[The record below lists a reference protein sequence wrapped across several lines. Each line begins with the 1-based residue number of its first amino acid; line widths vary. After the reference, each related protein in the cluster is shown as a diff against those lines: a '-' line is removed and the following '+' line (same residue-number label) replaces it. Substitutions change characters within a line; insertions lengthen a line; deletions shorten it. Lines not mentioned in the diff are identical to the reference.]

1 MILQFS
7 YFSLISAGYHH
18 TLLEQNL
25 SRIKRDLQT
34 SVIIKEMYSEGLIN
48 KETKDDI
55 MSESSAEEQTNMLVK
70 WLQFTP
76 KETYSKFIIILKR
89 TGQHMKLARILSQG
103 LYIIILDDLS
113 TLILHFVTN
122 STYFNFDNILLE
134 SKRVLQTKGSRSE
147 KYPASKSSLS
157 KVLYSSL
164 RNRCTYM

>member
-1 MILQFS
+1 
-7 YFSLISAGYHH
+7 
-18 TLLEQNL
+18 
-25 SRIKRDLQT
+25 
-34 SVIIKEMYSEGLIN
+34 MYSEGLIN

-55 MSESSAEEQTNMLVK
+55 MSESSSEEQTNMLVK

-76 KETYSKFIIILKR
+76 KETYSKFIIILRR
-89 TGQHMKLARILSQG
+89 TQHLTLARILSPG

-157 KVLYSSL
+157 KVLCIYH
-164 RNRCTYM
+164 